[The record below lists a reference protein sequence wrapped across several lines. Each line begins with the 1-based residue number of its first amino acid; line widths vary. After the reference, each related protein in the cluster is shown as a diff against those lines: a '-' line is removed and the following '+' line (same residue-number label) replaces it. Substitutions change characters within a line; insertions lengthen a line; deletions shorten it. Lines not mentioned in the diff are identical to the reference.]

1 MRKFLFILVRKMGRN
16 IERKQKTPCTR
27 INRSQQLK
35 LLLFLHK
42 LLLVFF
48 KHRGTYVTSWHADCL
63 PSLDEDD
70 KATSPTSHQL
80 FELLHTTPSLA
91 GVCCYLDVVPFYNT
105 RYLSVQDLLF
115 EDVCN
120 FVEHPVQVGA
130 KLSHSVLH
138 AIVRLEGAVHKV
150 DQKKGDNLWSF
161 MNFEDT
167 CAGSPGWPSRQA
179 ARPKRPSRSL
189 VLTDLASRSAREPG
203 LSEPLRV

>member
-1 MRKFLFILVRKMGRN
+1 M
-16 IERKQKTPCTR
+16 
-27 INRSQQLK
+27 
-35 LLLFLHK
+35 
-42 LLLVFF
+42 
-48 KHRGTYVTSWHADCL
+48 
-63 PSLDEDD
+63 
-70 KATSPTSHQL
+70 
-80 FELLHTTPSLA
+80 
-91 GVCCYLDVVPFYNT
+91 
-105 RYLSVQDLLF
+105 YLSVQDLLF

-120 FVEHPVQVGA
+120 FVEHSVQVGA

-150 DQKKGDNLWSF
+150 GQKKVNNLWSF